1 MLNKLQ
7 CKALPRVYNSSAE
20 LQCEEKNSLQPLNN
34 RKARKM

>member
-20 LQCEEKNSLQPLNN
+20 LQCEEKNKQN
-34 RKARKM
+34 